1 MVVAV
6 YLPLLSAA
14 AVGLFARWLAHRLPP
29 ATVTRLLTL
38 AAVVTA
44 VACSFSLGV
53 LAFLLIAHVPAV
65 AALGHWSTSVLQ
77 ADNHIPLVVSVAG
90 ALASL
95 AVTALLLTVL
105 YRYVRAVLDAR
116 AHCARIGGEP
126 GRLVVLD
133 SDRADAYALSAGRG
147 RVVVTRRLLQGLSA
161 PERRAL
167 LAHERAHLDCHH
179 HRYRLV
185 VALAAALCPLLR
197 PARGAVDYATERWAD
212 ETAADETA
220 DRSVVATTLAH
231 TSVLI
236 SANPAPRPSLALANA
251 GGAVVRR
258 VQALLMPAPRQRPL
272 LVVLMLAVIVLALL
286 AGLDV
291 RNDTEHL
298 LEAAFNAW
306 TATG

>member
-1 MVVAV
+1 MEIAV

-14 AVGLFARWLAHRLPP
+14 TVGLFARRLAHRLPP
-29 ATVTRLLTL
+29 ATATRLLTL

-53 LAFLLIAHVPAV
+53 LAFLLVVNIPAV
-65 AALGHWSTSVLQ
+65 AALGHWSIGVLR

-90 ALASL
+90 AMASL
-95 AVTALLLTVL
+95 AVTGLLLTVL
-105 YRYVRAVLDAR
+105 YRYIRALLLAR

-147 RVVVTRRLLQGLSA
+147 RVVVTRQLLQGLSP

-167 LAHERAHLDCHH
+167 LAHERAHLHCHH
-179 HRYRLV
+179 HCYRLV

-197 PARGAVDYATERWAD
+197 PTRSAVDYATERWAD
-212 ETAADETA
+212 EIAADELA
-220 DRSVVATTLAH
+220 DRGVVATTLAR

-236 SANPAPRPSLALANA
+236 SANPAPHPSLALAIA
-251 GGAVVRR
+251 GGAVVSR
-258 VQALLMPAPRQRPL
+258 VQALLKPAPRQRPV
-272 LVVLMLAVIVLALL
+272 LVILILAVIVLALL
-286 AGLDV
+286 AGLDL

-298 LEAAFNAW
+298 LEAAFNA
-306 TATG
+306 

>member
-1 MVVAV
+1 MEVAV

-14 AVGLFARWLAHRLPP
+14 TVGLWARWLTHRLPP
-29 ATVTRLLTL
+29 ATATRLLTL
-38 AAVVTA
+38 AVVVTG

-65 AALGHWSTSVLQ
+65 AALGHWSTRVLQ
-77 ADNHIPLVVSVAG
+77 ADGHIPLVVSVAG
-90 ALASL
+90 AMASL
-95 AVTALLLTVL
+95 AGTWLLLRAL
-105 YRYVRAVLDAR
+105 YRYTAATLHAR

-133 SDRADAYALSAGRG
+133 SDRADAYALSSARG

-179 HRYRLV
+179 HRYRLA

-197 PARGAVDYATERWAD
+197 PARAAVDYATERWAD
-212 ETAADETA
+212 EIAADATA
-220 DRSVVATTLAH
+220 DRAVVATTLAR
-231 TSVLI
+231 TSVLM
-236 SANPAPRPSLALANA
+236 STDPAARPRLALGIAD
-251 GGAVVRR
+251 GAVIRR

-272 LVVLMLAVIVLALL
+272 LVVLVLAVTVLALI
-286 AGLDV
+286 AALDV

>member
-29 ATVTRLLTL
+29 ATATRLLTV

-44 VACSFSLGV
+44 IACSFSLGV

-65 AALGHWSTSVLQ
+65 AALGHWSTGVLQ
-77 ADNHIPLVVSVAG
+77 ADSHIPLAVSVAG
-90 ALASL
+90 AMASL

-105 YRYVRAVLDAR
+105 YRHVRAALHAR

-133 SDRADAYALSAGRG
+133 SDRADAYALSSGRG
-147 RVVVTRRLLQGLSA
+147 RIVVTRRLLQGLSA

-167 LAHERAHLDCHH
+167 LAHERAHLACHH
-179 HRYRLV
+179 HRYRLA
-185 VALAAALCPLLR
+185 VALAAALCPLVR
-197 PARGAVDYATERWAD
+197 PARDAVEYATERWAD
-212 ETAADETA
+212 EIAAAELV
-220 DRSVVATTLAH
+220 DRGVVATTLAR

-236 SANPAPRPSLALANA
+236 SSNPPPRPALALEAA

-258 VQALLMPAPRQRPL
+258 VRALLIPPPRQRPL
-272 LVVLMLAVIVLALL
+272 LVLLALAVTTLAVLA
-286 AGLDV
+286 ALDV